1 MRTIRSEQSPNAQ
14 LFSLPVIV
22 AALGYFVDV
31 LDLILFNI
39 VRVPSLKELG
49 LSASEISII
58 GSKILNYQQAGLL
71 LGSVFWGVMGDK
83 RGRLSVLFGSILLY
97 SLASIAC
104 GFVHDPDMYAYLRL
118 IAGIGLAGELGAG
131 LTLVAEILPKHLR
144 GYGSSIVAGVGLFGP
159 VVAYFM
165 AQWFEW
171 RTAYWIGGGLGILLL
186 VLRINVFESGMFDSI
201 KKSAVSRGD
210 FLKLFT
216 NKNLLIRYLKCIGVG
231 FPTYFV
237 IGLLATFGN
246 EFAAAKGIEG
256 VNPGQCL
263 LYMFFGA
270 AMGDLFSGILSQ
282 WLKSR
287 RKAIFMMMVTTIVFV
302 LILFFVAFS
311 SPILF
316 YSLYFCLGFSIGFI
330 AMFLTVAAESFGT
343 NYRATVTTTVANFV
357 RATTLLTLP
366 LFQLLK
372 PEGVIVSASVVAV
385 LCFGIGLVSL
395 YFMEETYGKNIDFTE

>member
-1 MRTIRSEQSPNAQ
+1 MTAIRSEDSINAK

-49 LSASEISII
+49 LSDNEISVI
-58 GSKILNYQQAGLL
+58 GTKILNYQQAGLL
-71 LGSVFWGVMGDK
+71 LGSIFWGIMGDK

-97 SLASIAC
+97 SLVSIAC
-104 GFVHDPDMYAYLRL
+104 GFVHDPDTYGYLRF

-131 LTLVAEILPKHLR
+131 LTLVSEILPKHLR
-144 GYGSSIVAGVGLFGP
+144 GYGSSVVAGVGLFGP

-165 AQWFEW
+165 TQWFDW
-171 RTAYWIGGGLGILLL
+171 RTAYFIGGGLGVALL
-186 VLRINVFESGMFDSI
+186 VMRVNVFESGMFDGI
-201 KKSAVSRGD
+201 KKSSVSKGD

-216 NKNLLIRYLKCIGVG
+216 DKKLFIRYLKCMGVG

-246 EFAAAKGIEG
+246 EFAAAKGIDG
-256 VNPGQCL
+256 INPGQCV
-263 LYMFFGA
+263 MFVFLGSA
-270 AMGDLFSGILSQ
+270 LGDLFSGILSQ
-282 WLKSR
+282 WLQSR
-287 RKAIFMMMVTTIVFV
+287 RKAIFAMMTSTIFFV
-302 LILFFVAFS
+302 LILFFVPFS
-311 SPILF
+311 STSVF
-316 YSLYFCLGFSIGFI
+316 YSTYFCLGFSIGFI

-366 LFQLLK
+366 LFQMLK
-372 PEGVIVSASVVAV
+372 PNGVIVAASVVAV
-385 LCFGIGLVSL
+385 LCFGIGIISL
-395 YFMEETYGKNIDFTE
+395 YFIEETYGKNLDYTE